1 MFLSLRNGGCII
13 FVLILH
19 VISFIVTVLLIQII
33 LPSLLHGVFIL
44 MEVKASFS
52 KVAAK
57 TVNTRRDIKATD
69 TQHKHA
75 NSTQIKFSKIK
86 NQCDLS
92 SNPTDQGNYFL
103 RPLK

>member
-1 MFLSLRNGGCII
+1 MFLSLRNEGCVI
-13 FVLILH
+13 FVLMLH

-33 LPSLLHGVFIL
+33 LLHGVFIL

-69 TQHKHA
+69 TQHEHV
-75 NSTQIKFSKIK
+75 NSSQ
-86 NQCDLS
+86 
-92 SNPTDQGNYFL
+92 
-103 RPLK
+103 

>member
-1 MFLSLRNGGCII
+1 MLN
-13 FVLILH
+13 

-33 LPSLLHGVFIL
+33 LPSLLRGVFIL

-57 TVNTRRDIKATD
+57 TVNTRSDLKV
-69 TQHKHA
+69 TQHKHV
-75 NSTQIKFSKIK
+75 NSSQIKFSKVK

>member
-1 MFLSLRNGGCII
+1 MFLSLRNAGCMV
-13 FVLILH
+13 FVLMLH
-19 VISFIVTVLLIQII
+19 VISFIVTLLLIQII

-69 TQHKHA
+69 AQHEHV
-75 NSTQIKFSKIK
+75 NSSQIKFSKIK

-92 SNPTDQGNYFL
+92 SNPTD
-103 RPLK
+103 

>member
-1 MFLSLRNGGCII
+1 MLN
-13 FVLILH
+13 

-33 LPSLLHGVFIL
+33 LPSLLRGVFIL

-57 TVNTRRDIKATD
+57 TVNTRSDLKVTD
-69 TQHKHA
+69 TQHKHV
-75 NSTQIKFSKIK
+75 NSSQIKFSKVK